1 MDLTRHL
8 FLSRQGS
15 QYSDGETAQIKN
27 KGRSLELHGT
37 YIAFPKD
44 FIQELRRAG
53 MEKTFDVPAD
63 SKERH
68 TLRERVLYFVELGA
82 VRRVHREFTGLE
94 GELKANHSF
103 KSTAHQGT
111 IILRWLPCAC
121 NVCFLGHDGMTGSVN
136 SRISIPPAS
145 RKQSQ

>member
-44 FIQELRRAG
+44 FIRELRRAG
-53 MEKTFDVPAD
+53 TEKTYLLTARSGTLCESESSILWNSVPSGKFIAN
-63 SKERH
+63 S
-68 TLRERVLYFVELGA
+68 LA
-82 VRRVHREFTGLE
+82 W
-94 GELKANHSF
+94 KA
-103 KSTAHQGT
+103 T
-111 IILRWLPCAC
+111 I
-121 NVCFLGHDGMTGSVN
+121 S
-136 SRISIPPAS
+136 
-145 RKQSQ
+145 